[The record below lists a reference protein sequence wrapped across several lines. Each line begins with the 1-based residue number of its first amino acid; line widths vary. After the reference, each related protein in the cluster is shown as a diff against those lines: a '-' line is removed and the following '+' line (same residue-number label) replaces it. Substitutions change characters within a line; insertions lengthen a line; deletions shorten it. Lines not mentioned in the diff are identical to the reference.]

1 MTQSNEYAVGII
13 CAMQIEL
20 DRIKSALGDAHSE
33 TVGSIEF
40 TVGTLHH
47 RKVVCAV
54 CGVGKVFAAMCTQTM
69 ILRYHPDCII
79 NSGVAGGLAEGL
91 GVLDTVIADSAV
103 QHDMDTSAI
112 GDPVGMISGINMID
126 IPCDEKVRDT
136 LKAAAEVAGA
146 HCVCG
151 RIASGDR
158 FIADSKSREY
168 IKKTFGAAACE
179 MEGAAVGQVCYVNK
193 VPFGI
198 LRAVSD
204 NGNGDAAEDF
214 PAFAK
219 AAADIS
225 SAAAIEF
232 VKRI

>member
-1 MTQSNEYAVGII
+1 
-13 CAMQIEL
+13 MQIEL
-20 DRIKSALGDAHSE
+20 DRIKAALVGAHSE

-40 TVGTLHH
+40 TAGTLHH
-47 RKVVCAV
+47 KKVVCAV

-69 ILRYHPDCII
+69 ILHYHPEFII
-79 NSGVAGGLAEGL
+79 NSGVAGGLTDSL
-91 GVLDTVIADSAV
+91 RVFDTVIADSVV
-103 QHDMDTSAI
+103 QHDMDTSAV
-112 GDPVGMISGINMID
+112 GDPVGMISGINMIY

-136 LKAAAEVAGA
+136 LKAASEAAGA

-151 RIASGDR
+151 RIASGDI
-158 FIADSKSREY
+158 FVTDSESREN

-198 LRAVSD
+198 LRTVSD
-204 NGNGDAAEDF
+204 NGNAAEDYPSF
-214 PAFAK
+214 VK

>member
-1 MTQSNEYAVGII
+1 MTQSENCAVGII

-20 DRIKSALGDAHSE
+20 DRIKAALGDAHSE

-40 TVGTLHH
+40 TVGTLHR

-54 CGVGKVFAAMCTQTM
+54 CGVGKVFAAMCAQTM
-69 ILRYHPDCII
+69 ILRYHPECII

-91 GVLDTVIADSAV
+91 DVLDTVIADSVV
-103 QHDMDTSAI
+103 QHDMDTSAV
-112 GDPVGMISGINMID
+112 GDPVGMISGINMIY

-136 LKAAAEVAGA
+136 LKAASEAAGA

-151 RIASGDR
+151 RIASGDI
-158 FIADSKSREY
+158 FVTDSESREN

-198 LRAVSD
+198 LRTVSD
-204 NGNGDAAEDF
+204 NGNAAEDY